1 MRFDPTEQR
10 LRRCFQAVFPLL
22 GEEEIDIATPESVPQ
37 WDSIA
42 TVRLATA
49 VEEEFSV
56 ELELESNLSFR
67 GILSSLRQ
75 RLALA

>member
-10 LRRCFQAVFPLL
+10 LRNCFQAVFPFL
-22 GEEEIDIATPESVPQ
+22 GEEEIESATPESVEQ

-42 TVRLATA
+42 TVRLAAA

-56 ELELESNLSFR
+56 ALELESSLSFR
-67 GILSSLRQ
+67 EILSFLRQ